1 MKLTV
6 ATVASA
12 LVCLLSLAER
22 SRRAAQLEA
31 QPALSTEERIALAS
45 VDESLRKTLRRL
57 VDR

>member
-6 ATVASA
+6 AAVASA
-12 LVCLLSLAER
+12 LVCLLSLAQR

-31 QPALSTEERIALAS
+31 KPALSAEERIALAS